1 MNNQNN
7 NERPTR
13 VQLYDSNNN
22 RRSHLHKGGK
32 KPKMPHFKGKN
43 RLFKILLA
51 ILLVILVIMIIVFL
65 IKQQNPV
72 NTDNNDTTVSTS
84 SKSSSHKKKHHKKHQ
99 SSSTS
104 NDDQDTYSFSYS
116 TNNGGGSRGTQHYSN
131 QDQHPTNNNGGNTS
145 PLLNLAPHSQAK
157 TIITGTLTNLAIPVI
172 VKLIAEIM
180 GAVLV
185 LRQQQILLVI
195 KKFKKGVAIHFP
207 SDIII
212 GN

>member
-1 MNNQNN
+1 MARQSQPAVNH
-7 NERPTR
+7 RHT
-13 VQLYDSNNN
+13 
-22 RRSHLHKGGK
+22 RRSITKSTS
-32 KPKMPHFKGKN
+32 
-43 RLFKILLA
+43 
-51 ILLVILVIMIIVFL
+51 LLVPVMMTRIPIHSLIPPITVVVREEPSITQIKTSIPRIIMAEI
-65 IKQQNPV
+65 P
-72 NTDNNDTTVSTS
+72 
-84 SKSSSHKKKHHKKHQ
+84 
-99 SSSTS
+99 
-104 NDDQDTYSFSYS
+104 
-116 TNNGGGSRGTQHYSN
+116 
-131 QDQHPTNNNGGNTS
+131 
-145 PLLNLAPHSQAK
+145 PLFNLAPHSQAK

>member
-1 MNNQNN
+1 MHPELALTSPEQTSSSKMCI
-7 NERPTR
+7 RDR
-13 VQLYDSNNN
+13 NNN

-131 QDQHPTNNNGGNTS
+131 PVSYTHLDVYKRQDKYN
-145 PLLNLAPHSQAK
+145 
-157 TIITGTLTNLAIPVI
+157 
-172 VKLIAEIM
+172 
-180 GAVLV
+180 
-185 LRQQQILLVI
+185 QQ
-195 KKFKKGVAIHFP
+195 
-207 SDIII
+207 
-212 GN
+212 